1 MGLKE
6 VQSSSSKNSKLTNNT
21 SQVKENDNIIGYFGK
36 NTYKTN
42 DLWDFLENALSF
54 SELKLWKF
62 ESCENTSM
70 FLVFFFPTFNLN
82 TMHIFCHS
90 ELSTILVTKKKK
102 CLLVIMVI
110 AASVE
115 APSDSLTTSWLK
127 FLQTS
132 IIPRQTKM

>member
-90 ELSTILVTKKKK
+90 ESSTILVTKKKMHVGNNGNSCVSRSSK
-102 CLLVIMVI
+102 WFL
-110 AASVE
+110 
-115 APSDSLTTSWLK
+115 DDKLTEIFAGFYYSSTN
-127 FLQTS
+127 
-132 IIPRQTKM
+132 